1 MAKQENSQ
9 PKTKKTANEPPRP
22 PDSNLPNPVVEI
34 RSV

>member
-9 PKTKKTANEPPRP
+9 PKTKKPVNDPPRA
-22 PDSNLPNPVVEI
+22 PDTNLPNPVVEI